1 MEMTRENAWGEL
13 RLFCKEIEKVTSSE
27 RSALQPLVNTDWRVV
42 EGSMNLQP
50 SLAGLIFFCSFP
62 ALASRRAGLLSFAP
76 SALLHSVRP
85 SLVPTADVKK
95 A

>member
-50 SLAGLIFFCSFP
+50 SLAGLIST
-62 ALASRRAGLLSFAP
+62 AVA
-76 SALLHSVRP
+76 RP
-85 SLVPTADVKK
+85 SLRGVPGYFH
-95 A
+95 